1 MRILEMTIDNYD
13 EVFMLWTSIKG
24 VGIRSIDDSKEGISK
39 FLKKNSTT
47 NFIAV
52 ENDKII
58 GSILCGHDGRR
69 AYIYHTVVDKN
80 YRGKGVGKPLVN
92 AVIES
97 LKQEKINKAALVVF
111 SNNEIGN
118 GFWKYSNTLMKF
130 LKTSSLK
137 LLHNLN
143 QENH

>member
-39 FLKKNSTT
+39 FLKKNPTT

-69 AYIYHTVVDKN
+69 
-80 YRGKGVGKPLVN
+80 
-92 AVIES
+92 
-97 LKQEKINKAALVVF
+97 EK
-111 SNNEIGN
+111 S
-118 GFWKYSNTLMKF
+118 
-130 LKTSSLK
+130 
-137 LLHNLN
+137 
-143 QENH
+143 